1 MSRNANRLTSRLPSP
16 ALVVAVCALL
26 LAVGGTG
33 YALAAIP
40 KHSVGAAE
48 LKKNAVRSKAVKDHS
63 LKAKDFRAGQLPPSE
78 VLIKYAGDDAVTV
91 TALVGAGADTVI
103 RSMALPAGTYYV
115 RATVL
120 GDNQSAALLGDL
132 RCFLRSSGDVVASG
146 TPGLHVPIEPDAG
159 TNADRAFF
167 SLDAAV
173 QLTAPGTVSVACN
186 EGVVAQNID
195 AMASLTALKTAHVTA
210 VP

>member
-1 MSRNANRLTSRLPSP
+1 MPHPTTRLSSRLPSP
-16 ALVVAVCALL
+16 ALVVAVFALL
-26 LAVGGTG
+26 VALGGTG

-78 VLIKYAGDDAVTV
+78 VFIKNSGDDGVPV

-103 RSMALPAGTYYV
+103 RSMSLPAGTYYV

-120 GDNQSAALLGDL
+120 GVNQSAAIQGEL
-132 RCFLRSSGDVVASG
+132 RCFLRSSGDVIVAG
-146 TPGLHVPIEPDAG
+146 TFGLYVPLEPNAG
-159 TNADRAFF
+159 TNADRGFF
-167 SLDAAV
+167 SLDAAY
-173 QLTAPGTVSVACN
+173 QLTAPATVSVECN
-186 EGVVAQNID
+186 EGALAQTME
-195 AMASLTALKTAHVTA
+195 ASASLSAIQVAHVTS